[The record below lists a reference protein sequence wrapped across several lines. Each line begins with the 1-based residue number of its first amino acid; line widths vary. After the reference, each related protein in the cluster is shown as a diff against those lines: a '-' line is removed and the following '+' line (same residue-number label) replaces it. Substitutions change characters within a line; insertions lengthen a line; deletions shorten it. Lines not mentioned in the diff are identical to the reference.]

1 MKRAVF
7 AAVAVLGVTWLG
19 YAPSAHGQEPEF
31 EPPTP
36 AHKWLN
42 QLVGEWKTE
51 STAQSPDGET
61 FKCEGTA
68 TATSLGGFWVI
79 ITIDNQMD
87 GTTMRGVMT
96 VGYDPK
102 SKKYIGTWVDSMTSY
117 LWKYEGSVDEAGK
130 VLTLGAPG
138 PNMLDPTSD
147 KQLNFRDVFEIK
159 GKDHL
164 VLSGSVEAE
173 PGKWTTFMTMNFERK
188 K

>member
-7 AAVAVLGVTWLG
+7 AAVAVLGATWLA

-96 VGYDPK
+96 VGYNPK

-117 LWKYEGSVDEAGK
+117 LWKYEGTRDESGK
-130 VLTLGAPG
+130 ILPLEAAG
-138 PNMLDPTSD
+138 PNMLVPDSD
-147 KQLNFRDVFEIK
+147 KLLKYRDTIEIK
-159 GKDHL
+159 SPDHFVL
-164 VLSGSVEAE
+164 VGSVEAE
-173 PGKWTTFMTMNFERK
+173 PGNWVTFMKMNFKRK
-188 K
+188 N